1 MNISTEKHSFILNAF
16 LLLIASTLTFRLP
29 CTVSIICFS
38 FYGLLSYKKLSFT
51 KRALKYI
58 LIIAIPLLL
67 EIIFFWNNDDFYT
80 GIKSLEKYITLL
92 LFPIFIIGN
101 QKYIKFYPLV
111 KAYSVATTLIVV
123 FFLIRY
129 YFVYNE
135 FFLSFYYGMN
145 MWQMG
150 YHFANTIGIHAPA
163 LNMHLAFVS
172 ICNLYFSLS
181 NLKTNKHFLLKG
193 LNFILFL
200 FSFILL
206 LIINTR
212 IALLASFLGY
222 FLVFVFHFFKNK
234 NKRQII
240 KSSSIFIISISVILV
255 VFIKNNNFME
265 EKYNRLLFDKI
276 EMIGKLDQIERPE
289 VEVYSSLVTRLS
301 IWKSTIDL
309 SKDNLIFGVGSSN
322 SRKELTNYFS
332 RTNQKF
338 LLKHQFPVHNQ
349 FLDFL
354 LKFGILGLIGT
365 FIYIGFIGF
374 IGYKSKN
381 VIVIAFFFLFF
392 ISNLTDDFLD
402 RFDGIVFS
410 GFWICMFTSDYLK
423 NKQNQLES

>member
-1 MNISTEKHSFILNAF
+1 
-16 LLLIASTLTFRLP
+16 
-29 CTVSIICFS
+29 
-38 FYGLLSYKKLSFT
+38 
-51 KRALKYI
+51 
-58 LIIAIPLLL
+58 
-67 EIIFFWNNDDFYT
+67 
-80 GIKSLEKYITLL
+80 
-92 LFPIFIIGN
+92 
-101 QKYIKFYPLV
+101 
-111 KAYSVATTLIVV
+111 
-123 FFLIRY
+123 
-129 YFVYNE
+129 
-135 FFLSFYYGMN
+135 
-145 MWQMG
+145 
-150 YHFANTIGIHAPA
+150 
-163 LNMHLAFVS
+163 MHLAFVS
-172 ICNLYFSLS
+172 ICNLYFSIS
-181 NLKTNKHFLLKG
+181 NLKKNKHFLLKG

-322 SRKELTNYFS
+322 SRKELINYYKK
-332 RTNQKF
+332 TNQKF

-349 FLDFL
+349 YLDFL
-354 LKFGILGLIGT
+354 LKFGLLGLIGT

-381 VIVIAFFFLFF
+381 VIVIAFFLLFF
-392 ISNLTDDFLD
+392 ISNLTDDFLI

-410 GFWICMFTSDYLK
+410 GFWICIFTSNYLK
-423 NKQNQLES
+423 TNRINQEVNLPHL